1 EGRRF
6 KSGPRNQ
13 FIRMLTNRKATI
25 SLRFFRFYASL
36 PVSVKPETMS
46 KPLISLNQ
54 SYPSYL
60 YIKHIPH

>member
-1 EGRRF
+1 GRRF

-13 FIRMLTNRKATI
+13 FIRMLTNRKAAI
-25 SLRFFRFYASL
+25 GLRFFRFYASL

-46 KPLISLNQ
+46 KPLISLHQ
-54 SYPSYL
+54 SHPSYL